1 MTNHH
6 RSIGVLELATMLAI
20 VFGAATTIHA
30 QGPGKV
36 DLEAAEWEIAQLIGT
51 TVSAGGEE
59 IGVVSDVSIGAEG
72 RIDKIRVRT
81 PSPLGLGGRIVEIPV
96 PAFTILR
103 CAARPDCGGGQ
114 RVPICASSGIMTGT
128 PNRHDHA

>member
-1 MTNHH
+1 
-6 RSIGVLELATMLAI
+6 MLAI

-72 RIDKIRVRT
+72 GSTKYACVRH
-81 PSPLGLGGRIVEIPV
+81 
-96 PAFTILR
+96 
-103 CAARPDCGGGQ
+103 RPWDL
-114 RVPICASSGIMTGT
+114 VNA
-128 PNRHDHA
+128 